1 MQIRT
6 GDLSGHLHLCLSSP
20 FWLRLLCWWRWLYMG
35 MRKGALQAERRGAL
49 SVLAVVWVAGMS

>member
-20 FWLRLLCWWRWLYMG
+20 FWLRLLGWWHWLCMG
-35 MRKGALQAERRGAL
+35 MRKSVLQAERRGAL
-49 SVLAVVWVAGMS
+49 SVLTVVWDAGTS